1 MNEKVNALV
10 MVGGK
15 GTRMKKNIEK
25 PLLKVDNIPMIERIA
40 QAIEDSKLLNKSIYA
55 VSPHTPNTRKFAVK
69 KRYEIVDTPGEE
81 YHVDLKHAVK
91 KCKLTKTLVVSG
103 DLPFL
108 TGELIDSVINVYIER
123 AKPALVVVIPVD
135 TLKKFELKPT
145 WIMKCNN
152 REVIPTGMNII
163 DGSLIDKEEMEQT
176 ILITEN
182 LRFFININ
190 TYDDFK
196 FANKYH
202 LFFEKLSKCPN
213 CLKSLPFNKFKELIK
228 GKDLFCYSCDF
239 ALSSHFKKLSK
250 KIKDVN

>member
-1 MNEKVNALV
+1 MNEKINALV

-15 GTRMKKNIEK
+15 GTRMKKKIEK

-40 QAIEDSKLLNKSIYA
+40 QAIENSKLLNKSIYA
-55 VSPHTPNTRKFAVK
+55 VSPHTPNTRKLAVK
-69 KRYEIVDTPGEE
+69 KGYEIVDTPGEE
-81 YHVDLKHAVK
+81 YHVDLKYAVK

-108 TGELIDSVINVYIER
+108 TGELIDSVIKVYIER
-123 AKPALVVVIPVD
+123 AKPALVVAIPED
-135 TLKKFELKPT
+135 SLKKFELKPT

-190 TYDDFK
+190 TDDDFK
-196 FANKYH
+196 FTNKYH

-213 CLKSLPFNKFKELIK
+213 CLKSLPFNTFKELIK
-228 GKDLFCYSCDF
+228 GKDLFCSSCDF

-250 KIKDVN
+250 KIKDVS